1 MEEILSI
8 QTPVTFDES
17 VAHYE
22 VHAHQPYTAS
32 FNNSDEIRISIQHQD
47 LCLLPS
53 RSALHICGR
62 LVKGNN
68 TPVENTKLVNN
79 AICHLFEEIRYE
91 LNAIEIDKCKNVGL
105 TTLMKGLVSY
115 NPTQSFI
122 IENAG
127 WIDVEE
133 TQKIINDDGYFDVT
147 IPLSLIF
154 GFAEDYRKI
163 VVNAKHELVLM
174 RSRNNINAVEQTAIR
189 ADNVEGYENFNI
201 ELTRIEWLMPYVV
214 ASNSNKIRLLDFVGK
229 DRPIVM
235 SFRTWELYEYPLLP
249 ITSRQVW
256 TVKTSNQ
263 LEKPRFVILGFQ
275 TNRKDRRA
283 ANASRF
289 DHCNLTNVKLFLNS
303 QSYPYGNLN
312 LDVNRNQFA
321 MLYDMYANFQN
332 SYYSKDSEPMLK
344 KSQYLTYAP
353 LIVIDC
359 SKQNESL
366 KSAPVDI
373 RLEFEAKENFPAGTS
388 AYCLILH
395 DRIVQYSPVSG
406 DVQKL

>member
-17 VAHYE
+17 VTHYE

-62 LVKGNN
+62 LVQTNN
-68 TPVENTKLVNN
+68 TPVERTKLVNN

-105 TTLMKGLVSY
+105 TTLMKGLVSH

-133 TQKIINDDGYFDVT
+133 RQEIIDNAGYFDVS

-163 VVNAKHELVLM
+163 VVNAKHELILI
-174 RSRNNINAVEQTAIR
+174 RSRNDLNAVVQTS
-189 ADNVEGYENFNI
+189 
-201 ELTRIEWLMPYVV
+201 TRV
-214 ASNSNKIRLLDFVGK
+214 A
-229 DRPIVM
+229 
-235 SFRTWELYEYPLLP
+235 E
-249 ITSRQVW
+249 
-256 TVKTSNQ
+256 
-263 LEKPRFVILGFQ
+263 
-275 TNRKDRRA
+275 
-283 ANASRF
+283 
-289 DHCNLTNVKLFLNS
+289 
-303 QSYPYGNLN
+303 
-312 LDVNRNQFA
+312 
-321 MLYDMYANFQN
+321 
-332 SYYSKDSEPMLK
+332 
-344 KSQYLTYAP
+344 
-353 LIVIDC
+353 
-359 SKQNESL
+359 
-366 KSAPVDI
+366 
-373 RLEFEAKENFPAGTS
+373 
-388 AYCLILH
+388 
-395 DRIVQYSPVSG
+395 
-406 DVQKL
+406 